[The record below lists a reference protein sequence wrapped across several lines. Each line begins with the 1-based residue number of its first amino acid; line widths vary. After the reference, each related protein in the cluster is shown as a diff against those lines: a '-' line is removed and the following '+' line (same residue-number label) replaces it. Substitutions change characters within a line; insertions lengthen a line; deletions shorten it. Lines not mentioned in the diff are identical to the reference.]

1 MTTFR
6 LVLTALLLVPT
17 LAAQQPTPNAADVAS
32 IDAILAALY
41 DVISG
46 PAGQARN
53 WDRFRSLFAPG
64 ARLIPARPRPDGGA
78 YAVVLDVDGYIGRTS
93 RFFEQN
99 GFFEKELARKTEQF
113 GNVVHAFSTYASYR
127 TAQDS
132 LPFSRGVNSIQL
144 LRDGNRWW
152 VVSIFW
158 DAERSGLTLPPQYL
172 PPSKP

>member
-1 MTTFR
+1 MGYLR
-6 LVLTALLLVPT
+6 WPLAAMLLALP
-17 LAAQQPTPNAADVAS
+17 LAAQQPTPAANPADVAS

-78 YAVVLDVDGYIGRTS
+78 DAVVLDVDGYIGRTS

-99 GFFEKELARKTEQF
+99 GFFEKELARKTE
-113 GNVVHAFSTYASYR
+113 
-127 TAQDS
+127 
-132 LPFSRGVNSIQL
+132 
-144 LRDGNRWW
+144 
-152 VVSIFW
+152 
-158 DAERSGLTLPPQYL
+158 
-172 PPSKP
+172 